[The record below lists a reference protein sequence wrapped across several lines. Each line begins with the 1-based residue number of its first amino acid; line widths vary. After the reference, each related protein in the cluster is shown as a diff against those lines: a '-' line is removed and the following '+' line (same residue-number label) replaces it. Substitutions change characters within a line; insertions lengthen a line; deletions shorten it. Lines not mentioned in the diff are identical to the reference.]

1 MIDHVALDVRDYG
14 RSRAFY
20 KAALE
25 PLGYGL
31 LMEFEG
37 RVGGFGRDQKPAF
50 WVREGEPQGRTHVAF
65 AARDHEAVEAFYAA
79 ALVAGGT
86 DNGPPGLRT
95 IYHPGYYGAFV
106 HDPDGNNVEAVFHG
120 RLGEE

>member
-1 MIDHVALDVRDYG
+1 MIDHVGLNVRDYA
-14 RSRAFY
+14 RSKDFY
-20 KAALE
+20 VAALE

-37 RVGGFGRDQKPAF
+37 RVGGFGRDDKPDF
-50 WVREGEPQGRTHVAF
+50 WIREGAPQGVTHVAF
-65 AARDHEAVEAFYAA
+65 AAADHEAVEAFYAA
-79 ALVAGGT
+79 AITAGGE

-106 HDPDGNNVEAVFHG
+106 HDPDGNNVEAVNHG
-120 RLGEE
+120 V

>member
-1 MIDHVALDVRDYG
+1 MIDHVGLNVRDYP
-14 RSRAFY
+14 RSKGFY
-20 KAALE
+20 VAALE

-37 RVGGFGRDQKPAF
+37 RAGGFGRDGKPAF
-50 WVREGEPQGRTHVAF
+50 WIREGEPQGVTHVAF
-65 AARDHEAVEAFYAA
+65 AAADHEAVEAFYAA
-79 ALVAGGT
+79 AIAAGGE

-106 HDPDGNNVEAVFHG
+106 HDPDGNNVEAVNHG
-120 RLGEE
+120 V